1 VVLDEVVDD
10 PEMVR
15 AMARTSG
22 PHYMPARYLVDAQAA
37 ETAGDGMARGRTDV
51 PAHLIGP
58 VWRGDWAAAGRALVP
73 GAEALLHHERF
84 VAAASAMTGG
94 TEVVPGQ
101 VYVNLTTPSRGQGFS
116 HTDIPEF
123 VGVDRSNAPGWLLQ
137 AMGVSRLFEDVRI
150 TIVTAVSWF
159 HTGERGFF
167 RYWPTG
173 RDGDSVRHERMWN
186 AGVVGDND
194 FMHHQ
199 VEGTGPRGSAPPD
212 GLTIDTVLDH
222 DGFRWLVVDGD
233 RTLATF
239 DDADVRLSLSWK
251 ARVFRDVAERVAVE
265 AGVGGIGL
273 DEVVA
278 RFAAVPDLDVPG
290 SVDGALSDEGFRTE
304 VTSRWHGYRTD

>member
-10 PEMVR
+10 PEAVR

-37 ETAGDGMARGRTDV
+37 ETAGDGTSRGRADV
-51 PAHLIGP
+51 PAYLIGP
-58 VWRGDWAAAGRALVP
+58 VWRGDWAVAGQALLP
-73 GAEALLHHERF
+73 GAEALLHHQRF
-84 VAAASAMTGG
+84 VSAASDMTGG

-167 RYWPTG
+167 RYWPSG
-173 RDGDSVRHERMWN
+173 RDGASVRHERMWN

-212 GLTIDTVLDH
+212 GLSIDTVLDH
-222 DGFRWLVVDGD
+222 DGSRWLVVDGGH
-233 RTLATF
+233 TLATF

-251 ARVFRDVAERVAVE
+251 ARVFRDAAERREVE
-265 AGVGGIGL
+265 AGVGGVGL
-273 DEVVA
+273 DEVLA
-278 RFAAVPDLDVPG
+278 RFDAVPDLDVPG
-290 SVDGALSDEGFRTE
+290 SVDDALSDERFRSEITA
-304 VTSRWHGYRTD
+304 RWHGYRTD